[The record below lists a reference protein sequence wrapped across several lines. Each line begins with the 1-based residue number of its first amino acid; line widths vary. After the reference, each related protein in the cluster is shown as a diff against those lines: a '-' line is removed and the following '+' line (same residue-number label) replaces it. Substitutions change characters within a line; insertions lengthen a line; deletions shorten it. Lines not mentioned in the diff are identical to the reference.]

1 MGKYEASMDNA
12 SGVNVNT
19 SSATIGNVAISAS
32 AKLVSKP
39 NVISWRNINIA
50 NMYNNSKSY
59 NAAYDSH
66 LVKNSEWRSSSIFSA

>member
-1 MGKYEASMDNA
+1 MAKYEASMENA

-19 SSATIGNVAISAS
+19 STAAIGNVALSSS

-39 NVISWRNINIA
+39 NVMSWRNINIA
-50 NMYNNSKSY
+50 NMYNNSY
-59 NAAYDSH
+59 NYNRTYDSH